1 MTFTAIVTAHDQD
14 PSKILGN
21 LLYQTRKPDYV
32 IVLYSDTDSV
42 LIFKLERD
50 LDGKFDSICFLP
62 RENREDW
69 GHEKR
74 AEGLEYAKGDA
85 VGFFNAD
92 DSYELTYVE
101 KMMAEIEAG
110 ADAVYCSW
118 SGIPDCTFNSCSS
131 TSGNFIVRTGLAR
144 AVGYTQRDYCADGA
158 FINAIRDNAT
168 HVARVDDLLYWHN
181 AQ

>member
-1 MTFTAIVTAHDQD
+1 MTFTAIVTAHAQD

-21 LLYQTRKPDYV
+21 LMYQTRKPDYV
-32 IVLYSDTDSV
+32 VVLHSDVDSL

-50 LDGKFDSICFLP
+50 LDGKFASICFLP

-74 AEGLEYAKGDA
+74 AEGLELARGDA
-85 VGFFNAD
+85 IGFFNAD
-92 DSYELTYVE
+92 DSYDIHYVE

-110 ADAVYCSW
+110 ADAVYCAWNS
-118 SGIPDCTFNSCSS
+118 IPNCTFGMASS

-144 AVGYTQRDYCADGA
+144 IVGYTDRDYCADGR
-158 FINAIRDNAT
+158 FIDKVRDHAT
-168 HVARVDDLLYWHN
+168 HIHRVDDVLYFHN
-181 AQ
+181 VQ

>member
-1 MTFTAIVTAHDQD
+1 MTFTAVVTAHDHD
-14 PSKILGN
+14 PRKILGN
-21 LLYQTRKPDYV
+21 LRYQTRKPDEV
-32 IVLYSDTDSV
+32 ILLCSGDCGDMVRLREDFPEAQLVLTSD
-42 LIFKLERD
+42 KQ
-50 LDGKFDSICFLP
+50 
-62 RENREDW
+62 DW
-69 GHEKR
+69 GHDKR
-74 AEGLEYAKGDA
+74 ALGLGMAEGEA

-118 SGIPDCTFNSCSS
+118 SGIPDCTFNCCSS

-168 HVARVDDLLYWHN
+168 HVARVDDLLYHHN
-181 AQ
+181 HQ